1 MKNLKRALS
10 FALATVMLIGMM
22 VVGVSAASF
31 GDADEIVNTDAVN
44 TMVALGII
52 KGKDN
57 GNFDPEGIVTR
68 AEMAKMIC
76 VALNGGKDPNL
87 AGGGLYADTKGH
99 WAAGYIDY
107 CTNMGIVSGDTAGNF
122 NPDKTVTG
130 TEAAKMILIALGY
143 SAENEKFVNDAN
155 WALNINIV
163 ANSKDLYKDL
173 AILPSEGLTRDNAAQ
188 MLWNGMDASMVE
200 YDYKLTTENGELKT
214 VAIAKDKLVGNPA
227 HTVTILSE
235 KFNMDTD
242 YGYMTAVSYTKA
254 KNEYNYTFDNG
265 TTYTGS
271 TVIAA
276 GDLKTSATS
285 TEDYSDLFGMKVKIL
300 SKTVNSKTTIY
311 GMYAVD
317 SEVLTSGLLG
327 EIENLTTGSTLKELE
342 FDGTKFQLTRAA
354 NATPI
359 HYYNVGTAADT
370 LDDADALEASY
381 AYELIDNTGDG
392 KGDVVIAHPYK
403 AVKVTFTNA
412 TSFTVNASVDSAT
425 SFKYEDVETAGE
437 TFKKGDILIATEKPH
452 TPKTTTTIFAKAE
465 AVEGKI
471 EGTKTS
477 KVMVGGEWYTAAAT
491 QVTGSEAIALGDTV
505 KLAVVNGYYV
515 FAEKITS
522 TTKDILLVAD
532 ADATKGLDGNFNA
545 KVVFP
550 DGTTE
555 IVKVDETVTAGELY
569 IYELDD
575 GVYDV
580 TAATTSNT
588 GYDAAIS
595 GINYDKDQSKAVL
608 SDGTTR
614 INADT
619 VVFVAYKHETSS
631 NTGATTVTTGVNK
644 LTKFAVI
651 NGEELNK
658 WNFDFGATGS
668 TKGFADTVNGFTT
681 AKVLFLAADLQTLGS
696 TGDSNYGYIVSDPY
710 LGQEGTTKYVYF
722 DMWNGTENV
731 SVKEKASSFSY
742 AKGDVISYTDEGN
755 GIVDDVTAFT
765 AATDLGAVVAYD
777 GKTINVEIDKAADGT
792 NDIHAAKDITDKT
805 QFLYINSADVAGVA
819 GGEVAM
825 AEELSTAGTYNA
837 NVWVKMTNTNDVDVL
852 VIDVNNKVVD
862 GSGNATVIDGRTVSL
877 TGLDSVSGDTIWDT
891 FVSATDS
898 NGNALNAA
906 TVYVKDGETITVTVK
921 TTSGGSKGFE
931 VKVGSTKVAEVAN
944 ATFAAN
950 AEKTVTFTASASV
963 TGAVTLVDKA

>member
-300 SKTVNSKTTIY
+300 SLS
-311 GMYAVD
+311 
-317 SEVLTSGLLG
+317 L
-327 EIENLTTGSTLKELE
+327 
-342 FDGTKFQLTRAA
+342 
-354 NATPI
+354 I
-359 HYYNVGTAADT
+359 H
-370 LDDADALEASY
+370 
-381 AYELIDNTGDG
+381 I
-392 KGDVVIAHPYK
+392 
-403 AVKVTFTNA
+403 
-412 TSFTVNASVDSAT
+412 
-425 SFKYEDVETAGE
+425 
-437 TFKKGDILIATEKPH
+437 
-452 TPKTTTTIFAKAE
+452 
-465 AVEGKI
+465 
-471 EGTKTS
+471 
-477 KVMVGGEWYTAAAT
+477 
-491 QVTGSEAIALGDTV
+491 
-505 KLAVVNGYYV
+505 
-515 FAEKITS
+515 
-522 TTKDILLVAD
+522 
-532 ADATKGLDGNFNA
+532 
-545 KVVFP
+545 
-550 DGTTE
+550 
-555 IVKVDETVTAGELY
+555 
-569 IYELDD
+569 
-575 GVYDV
+575 
-580 TAATTSNT
+580 
-588 GYDAAIS
+588 
-595 GINYDKDQSKAVL
+595 
-608 SDGTTR
+608 
-614 INADT
+614 
-619 VVFVAYKHETSS
+619 
-631 NTGATTVTTGVNK
+631 
-644 LTKFAVI
+644 
-651 NGEELNK
+651 
-658 WNFDFGATGS
+658 
-668 TKGFADTVNGFTT
+668 
-681 AKVLFLAADLQTLGS
+681 
-696 TGDSNYGYIVSDPY
+696 
-710 LGQEGTTKYVYF
+710 
-722 DMWNGTENV
+722 
-731 SVKEKASSFSY
+731 
-742 AKGDVISYTDEGN
+742 
-755 GIVDDVTAFT
+755 
-765 AATDLGAVVAYD
+765 
-777 GKTINVEIDKAADGT
+777 
-792 NDIHAAKDITDKT
+792 
-805 QFLYINSADVAGVA
+805 
-819 GGEVAM
+819 
-825 AEELSTAGTYNA
+825 
-837 NVWVKMTNTNDVDVL
+837 
-852 VIDVNNKVVD
+852 
-862 GSGNATVIDGRTVSL
+862 
-877 TGLDSVSGDTIWDT
+877 
-891 FVSATDS
+891 
-898 NGNALNAA
+898 
-906 TVYVKDGETITVTVK
+906 
-921 TTSGGSKGFE
+921 
-931 VKVGSTKVAEVAN
+931 
-944 ATFAAN
+944 
-950 AEKTVTFTASASV
+950 
-963 TGAVTLVDKA
+963 